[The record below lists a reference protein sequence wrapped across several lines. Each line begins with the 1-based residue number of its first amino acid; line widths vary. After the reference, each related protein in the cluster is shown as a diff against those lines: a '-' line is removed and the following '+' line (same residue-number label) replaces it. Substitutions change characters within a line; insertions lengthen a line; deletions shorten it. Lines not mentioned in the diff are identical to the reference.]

1 MSKSY
6 IAYSNIDKDQEDD
19 CVICILSDVN
29 DCELRMLDLMSDNS
43 SGDRVVN
50 DIDASCVNPEYW
62 EYKMDD
68 EIPVDL
74 YINTDVN
81 DVVRDKVW
89 LFDRDSKMEFGY
101 SNNIL
106 LRLPMWW

>member
-1 MSKSY
+1 
-6 IAYSNIDKDQEDD
+6 
-19 CVICILSDVN
+19 
-29 DCELRMLDLMSDNS
+29 
-43 SGDRVVN
+43 
-50 DIDASCVNPEYW
+50 
-62 EYKMDD
+62 MDD

-106 LRLPMWW
+106 LRLPNMWW